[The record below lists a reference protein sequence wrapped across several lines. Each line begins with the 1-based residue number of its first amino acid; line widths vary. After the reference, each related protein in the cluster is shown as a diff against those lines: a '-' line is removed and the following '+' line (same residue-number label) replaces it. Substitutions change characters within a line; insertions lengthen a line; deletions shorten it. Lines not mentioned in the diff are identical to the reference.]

1 MDVPT
6 NSIDVGWFKEGSTPG
21 ETGSAVIDGHL
32 DAKDGSTG
40 VFQSLGSLQ
49 VGDKVQIS
57 DSSGVVSSFVVWQK
71 KEYDWDARPTEVFNK
86 NDGKYLNLITCTGVW
101 NFGKQSY
108 GKRLVVFTTLEKTSV
123 N

>member
-6 NSIDVGWFKEGSTPG
+6 NSVDVGWFKEGSAPG

-32 DAKDGSTG
+32 DARDGTAG

-71 KEYDWDARPTEVFNK
+71 KEYDWDARPPEVFNK

-108 GKRLVVFTTLEKTSV
+108 GKRLVVFTTLEKNSV